1 MNRDDVIRLAKKTG
15 VSDWIVSASTCSLFY
30 DDLCKFAALVE
41 AESKPARKKKPTY
54 DALGRL
60 VELGVDPEMAETWIK
75 QRKAP
80 LTELAIKLTEKEAQ
94 AAGYTM
100 AKAVEE
106 VVVSGWQGF
115 REAYVRGKQ
124 AGAKLSRAFSG
135 EAKKNEWADELMG
148 RDDGRTIEV
157 SDERAGQSR
166 IQANRGGLRPF
177 GSKE

>member
-41 AESKPARKKKPTY
+41 AESKPARKKKPAY

-124 AGAKLSRAFSG
+124 AGAKLSRALNTSG
-135 EAKKNEWADELMG
+135 KDYGN
-148 RDDGRTIEV
+148 
-157 SDERAGQSR
+157 
-166 IQANRGGLRPF
+166 GGKL
-177 GSKE
+177 

>member
-15 VSDWIVSASTCSLFY
+15 VSDWIVSASTCPLFY

-60 VELGVDPEMAETWIK
+60 VELGVPPEMAETWIK

-124 AGAKLSRAFSG
+124 AGAKLSRALNTSG
-135 EAKKNEWADELMG
+135 KDYGNGG
-148 RDDGRTIEV
+148 R
-157 SDERAGQSR
+157 
-166 IQANRGGLRPF
+166 L
-177 GSKE
+177 

>member
-1 MNRDDVIRLAKKTG
+1 MNRDDVIKLAEKAG
-15 VSDWIVSASTCSLFY
+15 FSAWVAGNSYGSDELTNALCS
-30 DDLCKFAALVE
+30 FAALVE

-60 VELGVDPEMAETWIK
+60 VELGVPPEMAETWIK

-124 AGAKLSRAFSG
+124 AGAKLSRALNTSG
-135 EAKKNEWADELMG
+135 KDYGDGG
-148 RDDGRTIEV
+148 R
-157 SDERAGQSR
+157 
-166 IQANRGGLRPF
+166 L
-177 GSKE
+177 

>member
-1 MNRDDVIRLAKKTG
+1 MNRDDVIRLAEKAG
-15 VSDWIVSASTCSLFY
+15 IAEWWNGRDRHYEEFMVFLCSFT
-30 DDLCKFAALVE
+30 ALVE
-41 AESKPARKKKPTY
+41 AEFKPARKKKPTY

-60 VELGVDPEMAETWIK
+60 VELGVPPEMAETWIK

-124 AGAKLSRAFSG
+124 AGAKLSRALNTSG
-135 EAKKNEWADELMG
+135 KDYGNGG
-148 RDDGRTIEV
+148 R
-157 SDERAGQSR
+157 
-166 IQANRGGLRPF
+166 L
-177 GSKE
+177 

>member
-1 MNRDDVIRLAKKTG
+1 MNRHDVIRMGKQAGFAYWLENSNEDNEEFLG
-15 VSDWIVSASTCSLFY
+15 ILCS
-30 DDLCKFAALVE
+30 FAALVE

-124 AGAKLSRAFSG
+124 AGAKLSRALNTSG
-135 EAKKNEWADELMG
+135 KDYGNGG
-148 RDDGRTIEV
+148 R
-157 SDERAGQSR
+157 
-166 IQANRGGLRPF
+166 L
-177 GSKE
+177 

>member
-1 MNRDDVIRLAKKTG
+1 MNRDDINRLAEKAG
-15 VSDWIVSASTCSLFY
+15 IVEWWHHGG
-30 DDLCKFAALVE
+30 DDYETFTDCLHSFAALVE

-60 VELGVDPEMAETWIK
+60 VELGVPPEMAETWIK

-124 AGAKLSRAFSG
+124 AGAKLSRALNTSG
-135 EAKKNEWADELMG
+135 KDYGN
-148 RDDGRTIEV
+148 
-157 SDERAGQSR
+157 
-166 IQANRGGLRPF
+166 GGKL
-177 GSKE
+177 

>member
-1 MNRDDVIRLAKKTG
+1 MNRDDVIRMGKQAGFAYWLENSNEDNEEFLG
-15 VSDWIVSASTCSLFY
+15 ILCS
-30 DDLCKFAALVE
+30 FAVLVE

-60 VELGVDPEMAETWIK
+60 VELGVPPEMAETWIK

-124 AGAKLSRAFSG
+124 AGAKLSRALNTSG
-135 EAKKNEWADELMG
+135 KDYGNGG
-148 RDDGRTIEV
+148 R
-157 SDERAGQSR
+157 
-166 IQANRGGLRPF
+166 L
-177 GSKE
+177 